1 MFTLGTIV
9 IQTIIDLIA
18 WAWDGGGEGG
28 GIKGA
33 LSELL
38 GNIVAWLSEH
48 LNPINLFGGLLGTIS
63 GFFGKIGEY
72 MSQGLANGLN
82 TGASV
87 QTANNGVQTLCN
99 KVKDFFRNAFGIN
112 SPSTWM
118 RELGQWFAPGL
129 INGLNG
135 TASITKLNAGT
146 KVFGENVKS
155 GLSGTFDGLNSWM
168 FSKGSDAA
176 SSFYNGLGAAKN
188 VRTGSKDDWF
198 DEWYEKEISKYRNV
212 TPNTVADDAAED
224 ILGTLFGS
232 GDTSPA
238 GSGGTTTGKKKGSSG
253 TKKTLAQQIEEKY
266 KPKLEANKT
275 AREVLDSE
283 YELWQTEN
291 QYSAD
296 EDTLLAKKMENAAA
310 EIANQTDRVAIA
322 QAKYDEMLK
331 RWGADKTETKE
342 AYASLLSEKTS
353 LAKLQADQYTGLFE
367 DIMKRYDT
375 DLGTLEKEY
384 NLWTSQN
391 SNTAS
396 KLDKI
401 DRETEYQKDEL
412 ELKQKKEAKAKEQW
426 ETLRKEYGESDLR
439 TKEAWNDYLD
449 AQTESLQLQNDI
461 AKQGLN
467 KLDAQLSIIKDEQ
480 SRMQSRMD
488 LLSSIYS
495 DGSLADRAD
504 AYKQAVEEYG
514 ENSAEAR
521 KAKYQ
526 GITTSI
532 LGTVSALQNMN
543 AELQKTAELQ
553 DILKKGYTLDADGNR
568 VDLSDDERKGY
579 EDQLL
584 SSRSALIGFA
594 GSLADAMNLDD
605 TGKKLVV
612 KLANAIQKNWV
623 PISNAFTEVWKKAS
637 EAMGEEMSGTL
648 ERVFG
653 AAFSEEGMEIGT
665 EFLSAI
671 TSAMQGD
678 YAGALVSAATAII
691 DLMSTEMGQQL
702 LQETGTLMMGFVS
715 KLQNGAGQVQN
726 ALTGSGG
733 LLTMLSQL
741 GTAGGGAAIT
751 IGGIG
756 EALGGLGASILAV
769 LPELLIVVGIIA
781 AIAAL
786 IGGIAW
792 FISSRKKEKATGAKD
807 VGSEIDKGIS
817 DGVKEDAPIVDD
829 AVSDMTENAMDI
841 AKGSLG
847 TISKVMGDDYEYTP
861 QIVPVVDL
869 TNVLEGADEID
880 NAFAATRSLSLDGD
894 VSRNLANKI
903 DAEVQLQNGLKSAGN
918 EDTLRAINA
927 LAGHMDGVAESIKGM
942 SVTIN
947 GRKAIGYI
955 DDRMGRLTAA
965 KVK

>member
-1 MFTLGTIV
+1 MAT
-9 IQTIIDLIA
+9 
-18 WAWDGGGEGG
+18 
-28 GIKGA
+28 K
-33 LSELL
+33 LSERRSGLDALL
-38 GNIVAWLSEH
+38 RSIVKQRCGS
-48 LNPINLFGGLLGTIS
+48 
-63 GFFGKIGEY
+63 
-72 MSQGLANGLN
+72 
-82 TGASV
+82 
-87 QTANNGVQTLCN
+87 
-99 KVKDFFRNAFGIN
+99 
-112 SPSTWM
+112 
-118 RELGQWFAPGL
+118 
-129 INGLNG
+129 
-135 TASITKLNAGT
+135 
-146 KVFGENVKS
+146 ENVYYQPPANLRMKYPCICYK
-155 GLSGTFDGLNSWM
+155 L
-168 FSKGSDAA
+168 
-176 SSFYNGLGAAKN
+176 
-188 VRTGSKDDWF
+188 
-198 DEWYEKEISKYRNV
+198 EKIRSPK
-212 TPNTVADDAAED
+212 ADDRV
-224 ILGTLFGS
+224 
-232 GDTSPA
+232 
-238 GSGGTTTGKKKGSSG
+238 
-253 TKKTLAQQIEEKY
+253 Y
-266 KPKLEANKT
+266 
-275 AREVLDSE
+275 R
-283 YELWQTEN
+283 QTFH
-291 QYSAD
+291 YSV
-296 EDTLLAKKMENAAA
+296 T
-310 EIANQTDRVAIA
+310 
-322 QAKYDEMLK
+322 
-331 RWGADKTETKE
+331 
-342 AYASLLSEKTS
+342 
-353 LAKLQADQYTGLFE
+353 
-367 DIMKRYDT
+367 KRYDT
-375 DLGTLEKEY
+375 DLDTLEKEY
-384 NLWTSQN
+384 NLWTAQN

-461 AKQGLN
+461 AKQSLN

-488 LLSSIYS
+488 LLTSVYD
-495 DGSLADRAD
+495 DGSIADRAE

-521 KAKYQ
+521 KAKYR

-584 SSRSALIGFA
+584 SARSSMVSFA
-594 GSLADAMNLDD
+594 GALADAMNLDD
-605 TGKKLVV
+605 SGKKLVV

-715 KLQNGAGQVQN
+715 KLQNRAGQVQN

-756 EALGGLGASILAV
+756 KALGGLGASILAV

-841 AKGSLG
+841 AKGALG

-880 NAFAATRSLSLDGD
+880 NAFAATKSLSLDGD
-894 VSRNLANKI
+894 VSRNLADKI